1 MNTTQPELMY
11 LDFAVMLQLSE
22 LSPDLQTY
30 LDKETAEEMSR
41 KVTSSLLQLY
51 PELSDAGVVF
61 VGAGYQVAQIMR
73 PKFPIYHEMTEV
85 SKITFRPNNFEP
97 SIVTI
102 TAKDGEFSV
111 GAFNKDTQSP
121 DPLYIFPALL
131 ILPKTED
138 NQALV
143 DRIENTISQEGIVT
157 DVLSPMIEQ
166 ALQCKIAHMH
176 MITLS
181 DISSFYA
188 TQLIQINLEPLWEV
202 MKHIIFDMGPTFQVL
217 GSGHLVLWNGE
228 EVVFI
233 VPSKDAFKEIFGGED
248 EDYIHY
254 KQTLKRLKLLLT
266 DHGIQFSEFVAH
278 DANFF
283 QSAQTL
289 DSALNYIK

>member
-1 MNTTQPELMY
+1 M
-11 LDFAVMLQLSE
+11 
-22 LSPDLQTY
+22 
-30 LDKETAEEMSR
+30 
-41 KVTSSLLQLY
+41 
-51 PELSDAGVVF
+51 
-61 VGAGYQVAQIMR
+61 
-73 PKFPIYHEMTEV
+73 
-85 SKITFRPNNFEP
+85 
-97 SIVTI
+97 
-102 TAKDGEFSV
+102 
-111 GAFNKDTQSP
+111 
-121 DPLYIFPALL
+121 
-131 ILPKTED
+131 
-138 NQALV
+138 
-143 DRIENTISQEGIVT
+143 DRIESTISQEGIVT

>member
-278 DANFF
+278 DASFF

>member
-233 VPSKDAFKEIFGGED
+233 VAS
-248 EDYIHY
+248 
-254 KQTLKRLKLLLT
+254 
-266 DHGIQFSEFVAH
+266 
-278 DANFF
+278 
-283 QSAQTL
+283 
-289 DSALNYIK
+289 

>member
-1 MNTTQPELMY
+1 MNSAQPELMY
-11 LDFAVMLQLSE
+11 LDFAVMMQLAE
-22 LSPDLQTY
+22 LSPGLQTY
-30 LDKETAEEMSR
+30 LDKATAEEMSR
-41 KVTSSLLQLY
+41 KVTSSLQQLY
-51 PELSDAGVVF
+51 PELSNAGVVF

-85 SKITFRPNNFEP
+85 SKINFRPNNFEP

-102 TAKDGEFSV
+102 AAKDGEFSV

-131 ILPKTED
+131 VMPKNEE
-138 NQALV
+138 NQTLANH
-143 DRIENTISQEGIVT
+143 IENTISQEGIVT
-157 DVLSPMIEQ
+157 DVLSPMIET
-166 ALQCKIAHMH
+166 ALDCKIAHMH

-202 MKHIIFDMGPTFQVL
+202 MKHIIFDMGATFQVL

-233 VPSKDAFKEIFGGED
+233 VPTKDAFKEVFGGED
-248 EDYIHY
+248 EDYAHY

-266 DHGIQFSEFVAH
+266 DHGIQFSESVVS
-278 DANFF
+278 DAKFF
-283 QSAQTL
+283 MTTQSL
-289 DSALNYIK
+289 ESALDYIK

>member
-1 MNTTQPELMY
+1 MNSAQPELMY
-11 LDFAVMLQLSE
+11 LDFAVMMQLAE
-22 LSPDLQTY
+22 LSPGLQTY
-30 LDKETAEEMSR
+30 LDKATAEEMSR
-41 KVTSSLLQLY
+41 KVTSSLQQLY
-51 PELSDAGVVF
+51 PELSNAGVVF

-85 SKITFRPNNFEP
+85 SKINFRPNNFEP

-102 TAKDGEFSV
+102 AAKDGEFSV

-131 ILPKTED
+131 VMPKNKE
-138 NQALV
+138 NQALANH
-143 DRIENTISQEGIVT
+143 IENTISQEGIVT
-157 DVLSPMIEQ
+157 DVLSPMIET
-166 ALQCKIAHMH
+166 ALDCKIAHMH

-202 MKHIIFDMGPTFQVL
+202 MKHIIFDMGATFQVL

-233 VPSKDAFKEIFGGED
+233 VPTKDAFKEVFGGED
-248 EDYIHY
+248 EDYAHY

-266 DHGIQFSEFVAH
+266 DHGIQFSESVVS
-278 DANFF
+278 DAKFF
-283 QSAQTL
+283 MTTQSL
-289 DSALNYIK
+289 ESALDYIK

>member
-11 LDFAVMLQLSE
+11 LDFAVMMQLSE
-22 LSPDLQTY
+22 LSPGLQTY

-41 KVTSSLLQLY
+41 KVTASLQQLY
-51 PELSDAGVVF
+51 PALSDAGIVF

-85 SKITFRPNNFEP
+85 SKINFRPNNFEP

-111 GAFNKDTQSP
+111 NAFNKDTQSP

-131 ILPKTED
+131 VLPKNET

-143 DRIENTISQEGIVT
+143 DNIEQTISQEGIVT
-157 DVLSPMIEQ
+157 EVLSPMIES
-166 ALQCKIAHMH
+166 ALQCKITHMH

-202 MKHIIFDMGPTFQVL
+202 MKHIIFDMGSTFQVL
-217 GSGHLVLWNGE
+217 GSGHLVLWNGQ

-233 VPSKDAFKEIFGGED
+233 VPAKDIYTEIFGGGED
-248 EDYIHY
+248 DYVFY

-266 DHGIQFSEFVAH
+266 DHGIQFSEFVSH
-278 DANFF
+278 DAKFF
-283 QSAQTL
+283 LTTQTL
-289 DSALNYIK
+289 ESALNYIK